1 MDNDEELDIFDYA
14 CKLFHSLPTT
24 THKLMAIEAMEYIY
38 SRHKGSPF
46 AMNTSKQSTFCRQ
59 RKSPA

>member
-24 THKLMAIEAMEYIY
+24 THKLMAIETMEYIY

-46 AMNTSKQSTFCRQ
+46 AMTATQTNSICSV
-59 RKSPA
+59 